1 MLPSPCFL
9 LVTYRFPT
17 FPFSPLFT
25 PSHTQFHFSTSR
37 HQKSTAIAVI
47 TVLPGFNVFSICK
60 VYLELSS
67 LGCFLNINRS
77 TYYKHFY
84 SLPSSR
90 TIENQN
96 IKQMILHIYAD
107 YDKRIG
113 AYKITYILGRDYG
126 IFISV
131 GRVYRLMHSMQLPPI
146 STIKPKSISRPKEL
160 SGCYANHL
168 HQAFH
173 QKAPNLVWT
182 SDFTYLK
189 AGGKW
194 YYLCIIMDLFLEKL
208 SLGIYHPDPMQI
220 W

>member
-1 MLPSPCFL
+1 
-9 LVTYRFPT
+9 
-17 FPFSPLFT
+17 
-25 PSHTQFHFSTSR
+25 
-37 HQKSTAIAVI
+37 
-47 TVLPGFNVFSICK
+47 
-60 VYLELSS
+60 
-67 LGCFLNINRS
+67 
-77 TYYKHFY
+77 
-84 SLPSSR
+84 
-90 TIENQN
+90 
-96 IKQMILHIYAD
+96 MILHIYAD

-126 IFISV
+126 IFTSV

-208 SLGIYHPDPMQI
+208 SLAFQVFWVDIHCFSPAFYTISQHCSVSPNTASSISAMDKSLPKTVMPFS
-220 W
+220 

>member
-1 MLPSPCFL
+1 
-9 LVTYRFPT
+9 
-17 FPFSPLFT
+17 
-25 PSHTQFHFSTSR
+25 
-37 HQKSTAIAVI
+37 
-47 TVLPGFNVFSICK
+47 
-60 VYLELSS
+60 
-67 LGCFLNINRS
+67 
-77 TYYKHFY
+77 
-84 SLPSSR
+84 
-90 TIENQN
+90 
-96 IKQMILHIYAD
+96 MILHIYAD

-220 W
+220 C

>member
-1 MLPSPCFL
+1 
-9 LVTYRFPT
+9 
-17 FPFSPLFT
+17 
-25 PSHTQFHFSTSR
+25 
-37 HQKSTAIAVI
+37 
-47 TVLPGFNVFSICK
+47 
-60 VYLELSS
+60 
-67 LGCFLNINRS
+67 
-77 TYYKHFY
+77 
-84 SLPSSR
+84 
-90 TIENQN
+90 
-96 IKQMILHIYAD
+96 MILHIYAD

-208 SLGIYHPDPMQI
+208 SLSSISSGFISLISWNNSPVFALKSATTLLGVLSGIIRFASSAFSISPS
-220 W
+220 